1 MGTDLATAHGRR
13 EEAAMDGRPS
23 ETVQL
28 YLTQMSRIPLM
39 TRREELEAACRI
51 ERLRADYRRAML
63 ATDYVLQSAA
73 ALLARV
79 AEGRVQRTAVC
90 EGARD
95 LAPEH
100 LRRWAALR
108 PNVRTLQDF
117 GRRNL
122 ADFLQATDRRRS
134 PQVRRPVRRR
144 LAYRRAKAVR
154 LAEETPVRCE
164 HLERFVDRLGQLER
178 QIGDLR
184 RQWASRGRND
194 AGCEDDVQKRLR
206 RLMRMTRETPKTL
219 HRRLDRIAARRE
231 VYHRARREFSMAN
244 LRLVVSIAKRY
255 RNRGLSF
262 LDLIQEGNTGLLRA
276 VDRFE
281 PAQGFKFSTY
291 ATWWIRQAIS
301 RAIAEH
307 SRTVRVPAYMLA
319 NVDRVLSAHHRAAQQ
334 HGRRPTLEET
344 ARAAGLT
351 VAAAS
356 HAMRAN
362 RVTVSLDAPMSGRS
376 EDDLGETLQD
386 HRGDSLAEFRHRLL
400 KTEIQQALQTLSYRE
415 REILRLRY
423 GLSDGCPY
431 TLSEVGKI
439 FSVTRERV
447 RQLEHDA
454 LRKLQQP
461 SRAARLVDF
470 LETHVETAAEQ
481 QTPCGTPS

>member
-1 MGTDLATAHGRR
+1 
-13 EEAAMDGRPS
+13 MDGRPS

-28 YLTQMSRIPLM
+28 YLTQMSRIPLLS
-39 TRREELEAACRI
+39 RREELEAARRI
-51 ERLRADYRRAML
+51 ERSRADYRRAML

-73 ALLARV
+73 ALLAK
-79 AEGRVQRTAVC
+79 AADGRIPLATVC
-90 EGARD
+90 EGVRN
-95 LAPEH
+95 LAPEQR
-100 LRRWAALR
+100 RRWAALC
-108 PNVRTLQDF
+108 PNVHTLQNF
-117 GRRNL
+117 GQRNL
-122 ADFLQATDRRRS
+122 TDFLSATDRRHS
-134 PQVRRPVRRR
+134 PQVRRRVRRR
-144 LAYRRAKAVR
+144 LAYRRAKAIR

-164 HLERFVDRLGQLER
+164 HLERFVARLGQLER
-178 QIGDLR
+178 QMSELERQRTSLGRGDD
-184 RQWASRGRND
+184 ASN
-194 AGCEDDVQKRLR
+194 AAEVQKLLR
-206 RLMRMTRETPKTL
+206 RLMRVARETPKTL
-219 HRRLDRIAARRE
+219 RRRLDRIASRRE
-231 VYHRARREFSMAN
+231 IYHRARREFSTAN

-281 PAQGFKFSTY
+281 SAQGFKFSTY

-319 NVDRVLSAHHRAAQQ
+319 NVDRVLSAHQRAGQQ

-344 ARAAGLT
+344 AKAAGLT

-356 HAMRAN
+356 HAMKAN
-362 RVTVSLDAPMSGRS
+362 RPTVSLNEPMSGQN
-376 EDDLGETLQD
+376 EDDLGETLPD
-386 HRGDSLAEFRHRLL
+386 HRYDDPLADFGRRLL
-400 KTEIQQALQTLSYRE
+400 KTEIHQALQSLSYRE

-423 GLSDGCPY
+423 GLAGGCPY
-431 TLSEVGKI
+431 TLSEVGKV

-461 SRAARLVDF
+461 SHAARLVDF
-470 LETHVETAAEQ
+470 LDANVGTAAERSSS
-481 QTPCGTPS
+481 CLTPSS